1 MRAIQVSR
9 FGGPEVLD
17 VVEVAEPVP
26 GPEEVLVEVA
36 AAGVNYADTHR
47 TEGSYSGG
55 TVLPFIPGI
64 EVIGRAA
71 DGRRV
76 LAPTFAGGG
85 YAEVAVVPA
94 AHAVVVPDEVAD
106 GDALALLVQGLTA
119 WHVLRS
125 SAHLA
130 SGESVVVN
138 AGAGGVGSLV
148 VQLAKYFGAGRV
160 IATAST
166 PDKRALAVRLGA
178 DVAVDSAPDGY
189 AARVR
194 AANDDRPVDV
204 VLDSTGGK
212 TMLAGLDVLAGF
224 GRLVT
229 YGNAARE
236 GRPLVDTGLLA
247 ESNRAVAGFWLRP
260 AMDYPGAYHEPL
272 AELLKLTAAGRIRPL
287 VGGSYQLAE
296 ACRAHEDLLAR
307 RTTGK
312 LILRPRSSSR
322 TASQA
327 ISTWART
334 PRSRRTGASTSLC
347 PTPTRSHSARPRS
360 AERY

>member
-1 MRAIQVSR
+1 MRAIQVNR
-9 FGGPEVLD
+9 FGGPEVLAF
-17 VVEVAEPVP
+17 VEVAEPVP
-26 GPEEVLVEVA
+26 ASDEILVEVA

-55 TVLPFIPGI
+55 TVLPFVPGV
-64 EVIGRAA
+64 EVVGCTP

-94 AHAVVVPDEVAD
+94 ARAVGVPDEV
-106 GDALALLVQGLTA
+106 GEGEALALLVQGLTA

-125 SAHLA
+125 SARLA
-130 SGESVVVN
+130 PGESVVVN
-138 AGAGGVGSLV
+138 AAAGGVGSLA
-148 VQLAKYFGAGRV
+148 VQLAKFFGAGRV
-160 IATAST
+160 IAAAST
-166 PDKRALAVRLGA
+166 PQKRALAVRLGA
-178 DVAVDSAPDGY
+178 DVAVDSALDGY
-189 AARVR
+189 ADRVR

-212 TMLAGLDVLAGF
+212 TMLAGLDVLGGF

-260 AMDYPGAYHEPL
+260 AMDYPGAYREPL
-272 AELLKLTAAGRIRPL
+272 AELLELTAAGTIRPL
-287 VGGSYQLAE
+287 VGGNYPLAE
-296 ACRAHEDLLAR
+296 ASRAHEDLLAR

-312 LILRPRSSSR
+312 LILRP
-322 TASQA
+322 
-327 ISTWART
+327 
-334 PRSRRTGASTSLC
+334 
-347 PTPTRSHSARPRS
+347 
-360 AERY
+360 

>member
-17 VVEVAEPVP
+17 VVEVADPVP
-26 GPEEVLVEVA
+26 APDEVLVEVA

-55 TVLPFIPGI
+55 TVLPFIPGV
-64 EVIGRAA
+64 EVVGRTP

-76 LAPTFAGGG
+76 LGPAFAGGG

-94 AHAVVVPDEVAD
+94 GRVVAVPDEVAD

-125 SAHLA
+125 SGRLA
-130 SGESVVVN
+130 PGDSVVVN
-138 AGAGGVGSLV
+138 AAAGGVGSLA

-160 IATAST
+160 IAAAST
-166 PDKRALAVRLGA
+166 PEKRALAVRLGA
-178 DVAVDSAPDGY
+178 DVAVDSALDGY
-189 AARVR
+189 TDRVR

-212 TMLAGLDVLAGF
+212 TMLAGLDVLGGF

-272 AELLKLTAAGRIRPL
+272 AELLELTAAGTIRPL
-287 VGGSYQLAE
+287 VGGNYPLAD
-296 ACRAHEDLLAR
+296 ARRAHEDLLAR
-307 RTTGK
+307 STTGK
-312 LILRPRSSSR
+312 LILRP
-322 TASQA
+322 
-327 ISTWART
+327 
-334 PRSRRTGASTSLC
+334 
-347 PTPTRSHSARPRS
+347 
-360 AERY
+360 